1 MAEDSTKMQ
10 YQIDRKNEFRTS
22 KMGKAKS
29 LRVGWSCFNSSR
41 DKILENASQL
51 CFLVDYKR

>member
-1 MAEDSTKMQ
+1 MSLGLG
-10 YQIDRKNEFRTS
+10 

-29 LRVGWSCFNSSR
+29 LRADWGCFNSSR

-51 CFLVDYKR
+51 FFLVDYKK